1 MSPEGSEPLVDTLGV
16 IGVLATQVAELRLNT
31 LSADGAGGGGRR
43 RVVAGKL
50 GRHGSDLLD
59 LRGRC
64 LCHNDSLEVV
74 INMRQSVSLTEGAI
88 ATSKAMSES

>member
-1 MSPEGSEPLVDTLGV
+1 MRPEGSEPLVDTLGV

-59 LRGRC
+59 LSGRC

-74 INMRQSVSLTEGAI
+74 INMR
-88 ATSKAMSES
+88 